1 MHSVKFLEI
10 LRVLLKHRV
19 DFIVVGGVAAF
30 LNGAP
35 VDTLDID
42 VVHSTEPRN
51 VDRLLSAL
59 EELDAVYRIQPDRRL
74 RPTSSHLSSP
84 GHQLTLTRF
93 GPLDL
98 LGAIGSHRFYKD
110 LLANANLMELAPDVE
125 VRVLNLDT
133 LIAVKEEV
141 GAEKDLTTLPLLRR
155 TLKSIQKT

>member
-1 MHSVKFLEI
+1 VHSVKFLEI

>member
-1 MHSVKFLEI
+1 
-10 LRVLLKHRV
+10 
-19 DFIVVGGVAAF
+19 VGGVAAF